1 MGIVW
6 VPLTIRGSHYWGK
19 HKPPN
24 HDELLVT
31 GVLFFLPPLKSE
43 KTCNVYIYMSTS
55 QNENMCFFPISCF
68 FSNKTN
74 PSKNPGNSSAM
85 GLSGHHLVDE

>member
-43 KTCNVYIYMSTS
+43 KTCNVYMSTS
-55 QNENMCFFPISCF
+55 QNENTFYFPISCF
-68 FSNKTN
+68 FFKQNQPIQK
-74 PSKNPGNSSAM
+74 PWQFFCDGFIRSSL
-85 GLSGHHLVDE
+85 GR